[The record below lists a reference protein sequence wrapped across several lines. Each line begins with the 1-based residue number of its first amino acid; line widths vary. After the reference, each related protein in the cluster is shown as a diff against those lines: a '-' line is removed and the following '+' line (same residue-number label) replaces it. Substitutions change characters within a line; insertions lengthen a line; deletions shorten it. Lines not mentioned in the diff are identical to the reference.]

1 MLYNFTQEQLQKIHR
16 VMEFSGEFGP
26 RAAFRYF
33 HKLKEGDSIPTDD
46 VEDFAIAFMSQ
57 YNRQIRNVY

>member
-1 MLYNFTQEQLQKIHR
+1 MLYNFTQEQLHKIQD

-33 HKLKEGDSIPTDD
+33 HKLKEDTTIPTDD